1 MDIRQLKYFVAIAD
15 YGSLS
20 QAAFKL
26 HVVQSALS
34 HNLAQLEEELGTQL
48 FYRQP
53 RGVEV
58 TQAGKMLYEYANTVL
73 ETISL
78 AKENISSVSTA
89 VREQVWI
96 GLNHTANHLLLPS
109 LPKTLMQ
116 QYPDIK
122 LGLVE
127 DLSATLI
134 EYLVDGKVDIV
145 VAYNP
150 PEDASLVSQA
160 VFRERLCFV
169 GSSKLLKKDHSAI
182 SLQEVMDFPLILAG
196 QRANLRGIV
205 NDDKLI
211 KQLESACFMEINSL
225 SALISVL
232 KEDMGCSILSAATV
246 QDEIDQGNLIA
257 RPIIEPEINRELHI
271 VYLKNSVHATLLEK
285 LADTVKKHILM
296 RMKAKNVA
304 GTKVER

>member
-58 TQAGKMLYEYANTVL
+58 TQAGKMLYDYANTVL

-78 AKENISSVSTA
+78 AKENISSVNTA
-89 VREQVWI
+89 IREQVWI
-96 GLNHTANHLLLPS
+96 GLNHTANQLLLPS
-109 LPKTLMQ
+109 LPKTLIQ
-116 QYPDIK
+116 RYPDIK

-134 EYLVDGKVDIV
+134 EYLVDGEVDIAI
-145 VAYNP
+145 AYNP
-150 PEDASLVSQA
+150 PEDASLVSQP

-169 GSSKLLKKDHSAI
+169 GSKKLLRENEAEI
-182 SLQEVMDFPLILAG
+182 SLQEVMDLPLILAG

-205 NDDKLI
+205 KDNKLI
-211 KQLESACFMEINSL
+211 KQLEAACFMEINSL

-257 RPIIEPEINRELHI
+257 RPITDPEINRDLHI
-271 VYLKNSVHATLLEK
+271 VYLKNSVHSSLLKK
-285 LADTVKKHILM
+285 LTHTFKEHILM
-296 RMKAKNVA
+296 KMKEKSIE
-304 GTKVER
+304 GIQVEL